1 MRKLFLTLL
10 LCAPLTHALADEG
23 MWMLTDLKRQN
34 EAAMQELGLLL
45 PADSIYNPESIA
57 LKDAVVHFGGAQP
70 SRGRPCLKG
79 ADPWHGLDF
88 TP

>member
-45 PADSIYNPESIA
+45 PSP
-57 LKDAVVHFGGAQP
+57 
-70 SRGRPCLKG
+70 
-79 ADPWHGLDF
+79 
-88 TP
+88 